1 MPGEN
6 QNPDNP
12 MDIAEKLK
20 QYLETLAIRG
30 LGGALNP
37 GASEADLKN
46 FESEHGIRLP
56 EALADVYRAFNGQI
70 HDRIPPG
77 EPRWLAL
84 DEIYGKQQEWREFCE
99 TYYGNHWPQVR
110 LPRIDA
116 EGKAK
121 NTLYNPFWIPFM
133 ADNEG
138 FYCLDYD
145 PEPNGNSGQVLYAQI
160 NTEPE
165 NSDIIHLDDSFSHWF
180 DNHAHALSANRRAV
194 GLTTLLDEYLAWQ
207 KANPALPLNPPANP
221 NDIRLSEHIHGVR
234 FPDNLKKIWS
244 IYNGYSAPTAEG
256 ERWIGHHDIAAV
268 QQDWQQKLQERL
280 GADPAT
286 TARPDADEA
295 PQTQPNYIHPLW
307 LPIYQ
312 SGDILIALD
321 YAPSDEGSEGQ
332 PLVIYNTADYEILAE
347 YDTFDEWLY
356 TYLSYQL
363 YPEDDLPAHISAA
376 SASYRQEI
384 IAHIEKHLG
393 PITATFRREDSD
405 SPVDLLWLR
414 PSANRPYHTLVTLG
428 LSDRP
433 MDIPDDVANKNA
445 AERAELM
452 IMLPPEWNISPDN
465 LKSEQGYW
473 PIAWLTMLADFARA
487 PGNWL
492 GTGYVFPNGEPMSE
506 IADTPFSGIL
516 VLPPFVSHA
525 HEACVFHSRDGT
537 RLNLYALIPL
547 YPGEIELKTA
557 QGLDVLLERFD
568 ESGINS
574 EVVNI
579 HRKDSSR

>member
-1 MPGEN
+1 
-6 QNPDNP
+6 

-20 QYLETLAIRG
+20 QYLETLATRG
-30 LGGALNP
+30 LSGALNP
-37 GASEADLKN
+37 GATEADLKN

-56 EALADVYRAFNGQI
+56 ETLADVYRAFNGQI

-165 NSDIIHLDDSFSHWF
+165 NSDIIHLEDSFSQWF
-180 DNHAHALSANRRAV
+180 DNHAHALTANRRAV

-221 NDIRLSEHIHGVR
+221 NDIRITEHLHGIR
-234 FPDNLKKIWS
+234 FPANLKKIWN
-244 IYNGYSAPTAEG
+244 IYNGYSAQTAEG
-256 ERWIGHHDIAAV
+256 ERWIGHHDISAV
-268 QQDWQQKLQERL
+268 QQEWQHKLQERL
-280 GADPAT
+280 GSDPEST
-286 TARPDADEA
+286 PRPDADES

-321 YAPSDEGSEGQ
+321 YAPGEEGSEGQ

-393 PITATFRREDSD
+393 PISATFRREDSD

-433 MDIPDDVANKNA
+433 MDIPDSVPQKTMG
-445 AERAELM
+445 ERAELM

-465 LKSEQGYW
+465 L
-473 PIAWLTMLADFARA
+473 
-487 PGNWL
+487 
-492 GTGYVFPNGEPMSE
+492 
-506 IADTPFSGIL
+506 
-516 VLPPFVSHA
+516 
-525 HEACVFHSRDGT
+525 
-537 RLNLYALIPL
+537 
-547 YPGEIELKTA
+547 
-557 QGLDVLLERFD
+557 
-568 ESGINS
+568 NS
-574 EVVNI
+574 EVVDI

>member
-30 LGGALNP
+30 LGGALNT
-37 GASEADLKN
+37 GATEADLKN

-363 YPEDDLPAHISAA
+363 YPEDDTPPHISAA

-384 IAHIEKHLG
+384 VAHIEKHLG

-405 SPVDLLWLR
+405 SPIDLLWLR
-414 PSANRPYHTLVTLG
+414 PSANRPYHTLITLG

>member
-30 LGGALNP
+30 LGGALNT
-37 GASEADLKN
+37 GATEADLKN

-286 TARPDADEA
+286 TVRPDADEA

-363 YPEDDLPAHISAA
+363 YPEDDTPPHISAA

-384 IAHIEKHLG
+384 VAHIEKHLG

-405 SPVDLLWLR
+405 SPIDLLWLR
-414 PSANRPYHTLVTLG
+414 PGANRPYHTLITLG